1 MTHQEATAAE
11 QLAIWRRSLLA
22 HDELLRDD
30 LDELDA
36 HVRAAVEA
44 RTAEGTPEAEAVA
57 SAIRDVGPPA
67 EIAAEYAKFDPNRV
81 WRRRLRRMLAG
92 ALIGPV
98 AVLVAVHGARVP
110 LYAAG
115 WDPGPRVG
123 IYFAFAIACLALLLA
138 AAVVLPRPG
147 LSDERAALA
156 RAWDLLAAR
165 PWAIATAT
173 VAMLV
178 GVLQWS
184 GRMVQIAH
192 HTAGRTL
199 DRDAATGP
207 LESAGYIALPPILI
221 AVSLW
226 MAHRERTQA
235 RAELAH
241 GDDPLWSRRVRWM
254 LVGQVVALIAPCLHH
269 AARVTATLTWH
280 SGASLD
286 RISLAHGSPYIV
298 TAIVVSATVAA
309 ASGRRRIPLT
319 RRVDSALTWLAAGP
333 LRSGLAA
340 AAAYIVCV
348 RIQHAL
354 YLLGI
359 DAFSGMRYAGAPD
372 IEREWTYATA
382 NGAPV
387 LGLALIC
394 WLLWRDSDARSTA
407 LRRRHGRMAPTSR
420 A

>member
-173 VAMLV
+173 CSWGTITGR
-178 GVLQWS
+178 GVVL
-184 GRMVQIAH
+184 
-192 HTAGRTL
+192 
-199 DRDAATGP
+199 P
-207 LESAGYIALPPILI
+207 SASNLAKPSMIDVNALP
-221 AVSLW
+221 
-226 MAHRERTQA
+226 MT
-235 RAELAH
+235 
-241 GDDPLWSRRVRWM
+241 
-254 LVGQVVALIAPCLHH
+254 
-269 AARVTATLTWH
+269 
-280 SGASLD
+280 
-286 RISLAHGSPYIV
+286 
-298 TAIVVSATVAA
+298 
-309 ASGRRRIPLT
+309 
-319 RRVDSALTWLAAGP
+319 
-333 LRSGLAA
+333 
-340 AAAYIVCV
+340 
-348 RIQHAL
+348 
-354 YLLGI
+354 
-359 DAFSGMRYAGAPD
+359 
-372 IEREWTYATA
+372 
-382 NGAPV
+382 
-387 LGLALIC
+387 
-394 WLLWRDSDARSTA
+394 
-407 LRRRHGRMAPTSR
+407 
-420 A
+420 